1 MLFLSYCMKCSK
13 PGEEIY
19 RKMLAD
25 GGMVA
30 EETLFIDDSDKNLES
45 AAKLGIRTLKV
56 ENGED
61 WRGKL
66 LEYLRQH

>member
-1 MLFLSYCMKCSK
+1 MKCSK

-30 EETLFIDDSDKNLES
+30 AETLFIDDSDRNLE
-45 AAKLGIRTLKV
+45 AAAALGIRTMKV
-56 ENGED
+56 RNGED
-61 WRGKL
+61 WRSEL
-66 LEYLRQH
+66 LEFLKSN

>member
-1 MLFLSYCMKCSK
+1 MKCSK
-13 PGEEIY
+13 PGEAIY

-30 EETLFIDDSDKNLES
+30 EETLFLDDSDRNLEA
-45 AAKLGIRTLKV
+45 AAKVGIKTLKV

-61 WRGKL
+61 WRGRL
-66 LEYLRQH
+66 LEYLELG